1 MHVEQE
7 AVSVQV
13 EELKPAQGGEFKV
26 RYRLVQVKY

>member
-13 EELKPAQGGEFKV
+13 EELKPVRVEEFKV